1 MQLYT
6 VHFTTKQ
13 IVSQFNDK
21 GVKTGEYTT
30 DYPQTLHALPLSTC
44 QGYKKFDN
52 WKVEPYYADASQR
65 PVHSNKQR
73 SEYRGTAAPS
83 GKKAASPAKSVP
95 SGKSIA
101 NAAKTGDLAAAI
113 SAGAK

>member
-13 IVSQFNDK
+13 VVSQFNDR
-21 GVKTGEYTT
+21 GVKTGEYEI

-44 QGYKKFDN
+44 QGYKKFGN
-52 WKVEPYYADASQR
+52 WRIEPYYSDATKR
-65 PVHSNKQR
+65 PVESRKQNSNF
-73 SEYRGTAAPS
+73 RGTTPAA
-83 GKKAASPAKSVP
+83 KKAAPAKPKTS
-95 SGKSIA
+95 SIS
-101 NAAKTGDLAAAI
+101 NAARTGDLAAAI